1 MSEFTLDTN
10 YVLTDCIRIARD
22 MIVYAQPGY
31 PQATRDYLRGE
42 YTALSVMLEVH
53 GKDDDKSQRFLKAV
67 AAWKADQI
75 AAELSIKVPNKALK
89 ATAPTVALIVAGLL
103 DNSRNQFGHLN
114 DGIKKAATGGTVN
127 AGMNGYLTTY

>member
-10 YVLTDCIRIARD
+10 YVLTDCICIARD

-42 YTALSVMLEVH
+42 YTALSVMLSVH
-53 GKDDDKSQRFLKAV
+53 GADDDKSQRFLKAV

-75 AAELSIKVPNKALK
+75 AAEE
-89 ATAPTVALIVAGLL
+89 
-103 DNSRNQFGHLN
+103 
-114 DGIKKAATGGTVN
+114 
-127 AGMNGYLTTY
+127 LTTVLDGLHAEIKADQIAARKAEIAEEKADYIRKFGELPQWMKDLEAEGAL

>member
-10 YVLTDCIRIARD
+10 YIITDCIRIARD
-22 MIVYAQPGY
+22 MIEYAKPGY

-75 AAELSIKVPNKALK
+75 AAEE
-89 ATAPTVALIVAGLL
+89 
-103 DNSRNQFGHLN
+103 
-114 DGIKKAATGGTVN
+114 
-127 AGMNGYLTTY
+127 LTTVLDGLHAEIKADQIAARKAEIAEDNADYIRKFGELPQWMKDLEAEGAL